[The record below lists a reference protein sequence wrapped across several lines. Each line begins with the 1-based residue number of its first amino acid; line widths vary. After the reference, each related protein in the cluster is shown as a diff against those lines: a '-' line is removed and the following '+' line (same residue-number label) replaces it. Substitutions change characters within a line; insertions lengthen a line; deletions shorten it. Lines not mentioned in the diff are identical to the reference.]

1 MMGRGK
7 REEWKRAF
15 SLFPSSP
22 RAFYFFRLLLFLL
35 AYPAGAFAEEEGNPA
50 ATRIREGKRINLT
63 THCSQV
69 LLHIK

>member
-7 REEWKRAF
+7 GEEWKRAF

-35 AYPAGAFAEEEGNPA
+35 AYPAGAFAEELE
-50 ATRIREGKRINLT
+50 
-63 THCSQV
+63 
-69 LLHIK
+69 